1 VTDAGKPIDPVTL
14 EILWTRITSVVD
26 EAAATFVRTSF
37 STLVR
42 EANDYAVVL
51 TDRRGRNIA
60 QSSQSIPSFICTM
73 PSTIRHFLSVYG
85 ADGMREGDAYV
96 TNDPWLGSGHLNDA
110 SLAMPLFR
118 NGRLIAFAGVVSHLP
133 DIGGRF
139 RSPSN
144 VELFEEGLQIPPS
157 RLLTAGEPDATL
169 VSLIRANVR
178 VPDETMGDLWAQIA
192 CCRTLGERLGTLL
205 DEIDIDLD
213 QFADEVVGRTDAAM
227 RQAIAEVPDGT
238 YRSVIEND
246 GTAEIPGGVVRIPCA
261 VTIRGDRVAVD
272 YAGCT
277 PQVNRAINTVYNYTF
292 AYSAYAL
299 KAVFA
304 PWIPNA
310 EGSFMPITITAPE
323 RSILNPVRPAP
334 CSARGMIGHLLPP
347 AIFAALAKAIP
358 DRVQAAPGSPSNSF
372 QLSSMRP
379 GQGAVV
385 NGFIGA
391 GQGAGGARDG
401 RSAISFPSNLS
412 NTPIEVLESLVPIE
426 VLERGLRRGS
436 GGAGARRG
444 GDGLTFHFTSRGDDP
459 IRAAFLI
466 NRVRSPA
473 PGLRGGAA
481 GAAASFRVNGH
492 VQEPSIPR
500 MLVKGDVVQIESGGG
515 GGFGKPAKP
524 APARTRTKAAKPA
537 PAGRRS
543 KAAKPASAG
552 RRAKAVTRTRKR

>member
-1 VTDAGKPIDPVTL
+1 MSKQKSAIDSVTL
-14 EILWTRITSVVD
+14 EILWTRMTSVVD

-73 PSTIRHFLSVYG
+73 PSTIRHFLSVFG
-85 ADGMREGDAYV
+85 ADSMRPGDAFV

-110 SLAMPLFR
+110 SLAMPIFR
-118 NGRLIAFAGVVSHLP
+118 NGKPIAFAGVVSHLP
-133 DIGGRF
+133 DVGGRL

-144 VELFEEGLQIPPS
+144 TELFEEGLQIPPS
-157 RLLTAGEPDATL
+157 RLLNAGEADPML

-192 CCRTLGERLGTLL
+192 CCRTLGDRLNTLL
-205 DEIDIDLD
+205 EEIDIDLD
-213 QFADEVVGRTDAAM
+213 VFADEVVGRTDAAM
-227 RQAIAEVPDGT
+227 RQAIDQAPDGT
-238 YRSVIEND
+238 YKSVIEND

-261 VTIRGDRVAVD
+261 VTIKGDRVSVD
-272 YAGCT
+272 YTGCT

-299 KAVFA
+299 KAAFA

-310 EGSFMPITITAPE
+310 EGSFMPITIIAPE

-347 AIFAALAKAIP
+347 AIFAALSKAIP
-358 DRVQAAPGSPSNSF
+358 DRIQAAPGSPSNSF

-391 GQGAGGARDG
+391 GQGASLARDG
-401 RSAISFPSNLS
+401 KSAISFPSNLS
-412 NTPIEVLESLVPIE
+412 NTPIEVLESLLPIE
-426 VLERGLRRGS
+426 VLRREVRRGS
-436 GGAGARRG
+436 GGAGKRRG
-444 GDGLTFHFTSRGDDP
+444 GDGITFEFASRSDDLM
-459 IRAAFLI
+459 RAAFLI

-473 PGLRGGAA
+473 PGLLGGQA
-481 GAAASFRVNGH
+481 GAAAAFQINGKTT
-492 VQEPSIPR
+492 EPSIPQ
-500 MLVKGDVVQIESGGG
+500 MLRKGDVVLIHSGGG
-515 GGFGKPAKP
+515 GGIGAATKPRAKKR
-524 APARTRTKAAKPA
+524 APARRKA
-537 PAGRRS
+537 PAGR
-543 KAAKPASAG
+543 K
-552 RRAKAVTRTRKR
+552 RK

>member
-1 VTDAGKPIDPVTL
+1 MDDRVAPLDPVTL
-14 EILWTRITSVVD
+14 EILWTRMTSVVD

-51 TDRRGRNIA
+51 TDRRGRSIA

-73 PSTIRHFLSVYG
+73 PSTVRHFLSVFG
-85 ADGMREGDAYV
+85 ADSMRPGDAYV
-96 TNDPWLGSGHLNDA
+96 TNDPWIGSGHLNDA
-110 SLAMPLFR
+110 SLAMPIFR
-118 NGRLIAFAGVVSHLP
+118 RGKLIAFAGVVSHLP
-133 DIGGRF
+133 DVGGRL

-144 VELFEEGLQIPPS
+144 TELYEEGIQIPPS
-157 RLLTAGEPDATL
+157 RLLIAGEPDRTL

-192 CCRTLGERLGTLL
+192 CCRALGDRLNTLL
-205 DEIDIDLD
+205 DEIDIDIDL
-213 QFADEVVGRTDAAM
+213 FADEVVQRTDTAM
-227 RQAIAEVPDGT
+227 RQAIAEAPDGA
-238 YRSVIEND
+238 YRSLIEND
-246 GTAEIPGGVVRIPCA
+246 GAKEVPGGVVRIPCT
-261 VTIRGDRVAVD
+261 VTIKGDHVLVD

-299 KAVFA
+299 KAIFA

-334 CSARGMIGHLLPP
+334 CGARGMIGHLLPP
-347 AIFAALAKAIP
+347 AIFAALAQAIP

-372 QLSSMRP
+372 QLSSVRP

-391 GQGAGGARDG
+391 GQGASAARDG

-412 NTPIEVLESLVPIE
+412 NTPIEVLESLIPIE
-426 VLERGLRRGS
+426 VRHRELRRGS

-444 GDGLTFHFTSRGDDP
+444 GDGISFAFASLSEHP
-459 IRAAFLI
+459 LRAAFMV

-473 PGLRGGAA
+473 PGLRGGAP
-481 GAAASFRVNGH
+481 GAPAVFKINGRSVESS
-492 VQEPSIPR
+492 VQH
-500 MLVKGDVVQIESGGG
+500 MLSEGDVVLVQSGGG
-515 GGFGKPAKP
+515 GGYGKPPKATASTKTK
-524 APARTRTKAAKPA
+524 AVGRTRRRRRTAA
-537 PAGRRS
+537 G
-543 KAAKPASAG
+543 
-552 RRAKAVTRTRKR
+552 KRQ

>member
-1 VTDAGKPIDPVTL
+1 MSRSAPIDTVTL
-14 EILWTRITSVVD
+14 EILWTRMTSVVD

-51 TDRRGRNIA
+51 TDRHGRNIA

-73 PSTIRHFLSVYG
+73 PSTIRHFLKTYG
-85 ADGMREGDAYV
+85 VEGMREGDAYV

-110 SLAMPLFR
+110 SLAMPIFR
-118 NGRLIAFAGVVSHLP
+118 KGKLVAFAGVVSHLP

-157 RLLTAGEPDATL
+157 KLLIAGEPDATL

-192 CCRTLGERLGTLL
+192 CCRTLGERLNTLL

-213 QFADEVVGRTDAAM
+213 VFAAEVVDRTDAAM
-227 RQAIAEVPDGT
+227 RKAIAEAPDGV
-238 YRSVIEND
+238 YRAEIEND
-246 GTAEIPGGVVRIPCA
+246 GTPEMPGGVVRIPCA
-261 VTIRGDRVAVD
+261 ITIKGDRVAVD
-272 YAGCT
+272 YTGCT

-310 EGSFMPITITAPE
+310 EGSFMPIAVSAPE

-347 AIFAALAKAIP
+347 VIFAALSKAMP
-358 DRVQAAPGSPSNSF
+358 DRVQASPGSPSNSF
-372 QLSSMRP
+372 QLSYMRP

-391 GQGAGGARDG
+391 GQGASGGRNG
-401 RSAISFPSNLS
+401 KSAISFPSNLS

-426 VLERGLRRGS
+426 VLHRGLRRGS
-436 GGAGARRG
+436 GGKGKHKG
-444 GDGLTFHFTSRGDDP
+444 GDGIAFSFASRGEDP

-466 NRVRSPA
+466 NRVQCPA
-473 PGLRGGAA
+473 QGLAGG
-481 GAAASFRVNGH
+481 GEGKAASFRVNGKT
-492 VQEPSIPR
+492 VESTVPR
-500 MLVKGDVVQIESGGG
+500 MLSRGDVVQIESGGG
-515 GGFGKPAKP
+515 GGFGRGAATAK
-524 APARTRTKAAKPA
+524 RRVTAK
-537 PAGRRS
+537 RR
-543 KAAKPASAG
+543 K
-552 RRAKAVTRTRKR
+552 

>member
-1 VTDAGKPIDPVTL
+1 MNTLGNDIDPVTL
-14 EILWTRITSVVD
+14 EILWTRMTSVVD

-51 TDRRGRNIA
+51 TDGRGRNIA

-73 PSTIRHFLSVYG
+73 PATIRHFIEVFG
-85 ADGMREGDAYV
+85 IDRMKPGDAFV

-110 SLAMPLFR
+110 SLAMPIFR
-118 NGRLIAFAGVVSHLP
+118 AGKVVGFAGVVSHLP
-133 DIGGRF
+133 DVGGRL

-144 VELFEEGLQIPPS
+144 TELFEEGLQIPPS
-157 RLLTAGEPDATL
+157 RLLNAGEPDPML

-192 CCRTLGERLGTLL
+192 CCQTLGERLNTLL
-205 DEIDIDLD
+205 DEIDVDVD
-213 QFADEVVGRTDAAM
+213 RFADEVIARTDTAM
-227 RQAIAEVPDGT
+227 RQAISEAPDGV
-238 YRSVIEND
+238 YRSVVEND
-246 GTAEIPGGVVRIPCA
+246 GTAEIPGGVVRIPCK
-261 VTIRGDRVAVD
+261 VTIKGDRVNVD
-272 YAGCT
+272 YTGCT

-310 EGSFMPITITAPE
+310 EGSFMPITVTAPE
-323 RSILNPVRPAP
+323 RSILNPIRPAP

-372 QLSSMRP
+372 QISNMRP
-379 GQGAVV
+379 GHGAVV

-391 GQGAGGARDG
+391 GQGASLARDG
-401 RSAISFPSNLS
+401 KSSISFPSNLS

-426 VLERGLRRGS
+426 VVHRGLRRGS
-436 GGAGARRG
+436 GGAGKRRG
-444 GDGLTFHFTSRGDDP
+444 GDGIAFEFKSRGEHP
-459 IRAAFLI
+459 LRAAFLI

-473 PGLRGGAA
+473 QGLAGGQPGRAA
-481 GAAASFRVNGH
+481 VFKVNGRATESS
-492 VQEPSIPR
+492 VPR
-500 MLVKGDVVQIESGGG
+500 ILHKGDVIHVESGGG
-515 GGFGKPAKP
+515 GGFGKPPAKKT
-524 APARTRTKAAKPA
+524 ARKKA
-537 PAGRRS
+537 R
-543 KAAKPASAG
+543 
-552 RRAKAVTRTRKR
+552 